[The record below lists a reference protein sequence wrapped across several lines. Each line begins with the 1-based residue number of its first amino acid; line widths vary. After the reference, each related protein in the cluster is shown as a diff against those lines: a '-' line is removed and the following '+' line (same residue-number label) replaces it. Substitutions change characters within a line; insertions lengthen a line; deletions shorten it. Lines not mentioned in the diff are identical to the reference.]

1 MSGLHH
7 LRVKKKMKQKIL
19 IVEDEFIVA
28 NDLRIMLEKAGYNV
42 CGIAASV
49 VKALELIASKE
60 PSWILLDIFL
70 QGDKTGIDL
79 AGQLT
84 KMGLPFIY
92 ISANTNQGILE
103 AAKATLPYGFLVK
116 PFREK
121 DLLVML
127 DIARYRHEQNLKYN
141 QHTEPSLHK
150 QIEYIAGKAA
160 PIADRLKQIA
170 AALHPVVPFDFLWI
184 TQSNPRS
191 TTKGINLVRAAD
203 GNFGLLDNDTLLKK
217 IAVSGRNFKT
227 WNTSAII
234 YNGKSIFNGYDF
246 RKLRMES
253 LWIQALSDHYKLESA
268 LVTETERGEDTFQV
282 VFFNCLS
289 DLYTRDHTGIINQF
303 KKSFELVLDKVVYDK
318 GVIAEKPAPRSMA
331 QEKPIIKK
339 EQLQET
345 PKDFNGIIGNS
356 LLLLAAFKKLELV
369 APDDTSVLILGE
381 SGTGKEKIAQTI
393 HKLSPRKNKPLITV
407 NCAALPLTLIESE
420 LFGHEKGSFTGANEK
435 RIGKFEQA
443 DGGSIFLDEIGEL
456 PLEAQVKLLRV
467 LQEKEI
473 ERLGGNQTKKINVR
487 IITATNRNLE
497 KEVAEG
503 RFRLDLYYRLNVF
516 PIELPALRQRKEDIP
531 QLVEYFINKYGKKS
545 SSRVTAISAD
555 ALAELQQY
563 DWRGNIRELEHVIER
578 TMLLTEGDTIT
589 EIDLP
594 GAAVPSEPAGN
605 EPFKIKTMEE
615 MEREHILSILKMCS
629 GKIFGPGGAAEIL
642 NIPSTTL
649 NSKIKK
655 LGIKFE
661 FVK

>member
-1 MSGLHH
+1 
-7 LRVKKKMKQKIL
+7 MKQKIL

-28 NDLRIMLEKAGYNV
+28 NDLRIMLEKAGYKV
-42 CGIAASV
+42 CGIAPSV
-49 VKALELIASKE
+49 AKALELIASKE

-84 KMGLPFIY
+84 EMGLPFIY

-121 DLLVML
+121 DLMVML

-141 QHTEPSLHK
+141 QHAEPDL
-150 QIEYIAGKAA
+150 Q
-160 PIADRLKQIA
+160 KQIA
-170 AALHPVVPFDFLWI
+170 HIVEKQEQLAERFKQICAAIYPVVPFDFLWI
-184 TQSNPRS
+184 TKSAPKT
-191 TTKGINLVRAAD
+191 TTKDINIIRTDAN
-203 GNFGLLDNDTLLKK
+203 NFSAIDSESLLK
-217 IAVSGRNFKT
+217 ALSTSVRDFKN
-227 WNTSAII
+227 WNTTAVQH
-234 YNGKSIFNGYDF
+234 NGKEIFNGYEF
-246 RKLRMES
+246 RKLRMDS
-253 LWIQALSDHYKLESA
+253 VWIRVLSDYYKLES
-268 LVTETERGEDTFQV
+268 VVITEIEREGETFQFL
-282 VFFNCLS
+282 FFNHS
-289 DLYTRDHTGIINQF
+289 ADVYTKVHSGILNQF
-303 KKSFELVLDKVVYDK
+303 NKSFELIIDKLVYGKD
-318 GVIAEKPAPRSMA
+318 IFAEQPATRQHAEKVIINR
-331 QEKPIIKK
+331 EKPT
-339 EQLQET
+339 L
-345 PKDFNGIIGNS
+345 PPPNFHGIIGGS
-356 LLLLAAFKKLELV
+356 TLLLSAFKKIDLV

-381 SGTGKEKIAQTI
+381 SGTGKERIARTI
-393 HKLSPRKNKPLITV
+393 HNLSPRKNKPLVTV

-420 LFGHEKGSFTGANEK
+420 LFGHEKGAFTGANEK

-443 DGGSIFLDEIGEL
+443 DGGTIFLDEIGEL

-467 LQEKEI
+467 LQEREI
-473 ERLGGNQTKKINVR
+473 ERLGGNYTKKINVR

-497 KEVAEG
+497 KEVAQG

-516 PIELPALRQRKEDIP
+516 PIELPALRLRKEDIP
-531 QLVEYFINKYGKKS
+531 LLAEHFIQKYGKKS
-545 SSRVTAISAD
+545 SSQVTGISD
-555 ALAELQQY
+555 EALAELQHY
-563 DWRGNIRELEHVIER
+563 DWPGNIRELEHLIER

-594 GAAVPSEPAGN
+594 GFATLQSLN
-605 EPFKIKTMEE
+605 NDDTFKAKTMEE
-615 MEREHILSILKMCS
+615 MEREHILTILKMCN

-655 LGIKFE
+655 LGIKYE

>member
-1 MSGLHH
+1 
-7 LRVKKKMKQKIL
+7 MKQKIL

-28 NDLRIMLEKAGYNV
+28 NDLRIMLEKAGYKV
-42 CGIAASV
+42 CGIAPSV
-49 VKALELIASKE
+49 VKALELIAAKE
-60 PSWILLDIFL
+60 PDWILLDIFL

-84 KMGLPFIY
+84 EMGIPFIY

-121 DLLVML
+121 DLMVML

-141 QHTEPSLHK
+141 HHKEPPLHK
-150 QIEYIAGKAA
+150 QIEHIAQKQE
-160 PIADRLKQIA
+160 PISERLKQISTV
-170 AALHPVVPFDFLWI
+170 LHPVVPFDFLWI
-184 TQSNPRS
+184 TKSNPRT
-191 TTKGINLVRAAD
+191 TTKDINIMRSPDGKFGTLNNEALLNNIKVSNRDFKIWNSTALVHH
-203 GNFGLLDNDTLLKK
+203 
-217 IAVSGRNFKT
+217 
-227 WNTSAII
+227 
-234 YNGKSIFNGYDF
+234 GKSIFNGYDF

-253 LWIQALSDHYKLESA
+253 PWLQTLSDHYKLESA
-268 LVTETERGEDTFQV
+268 LVTEIDRNGELFQFI
-282 VFFNCLS
+282 FFNHLS
-289 DLYTRDHTGIINQF
+289 DLYTKVHTGIINQF
-303 KKSFELVLDKVVYDK
+303 KKSLELVLDQ
-318 GVIAEKPAPRSMA
+318 VIYGKDIAVEISVPTLPAAE
-331 QEKPIIKK
+331 EPIVKRENPEIS
-339 EQLQET
+339 
-345 PKDFNGIIGNS
+345 KDFHGIIGNS
-356 LLLLAAFKKLELV
+356 ALLHTAFKKLELV

-393 HKLSPRKNKPLITV
+393 HKLSPRKNKALVTV

-473 ERLGGNQTKKINVR
+473 ERLGGNYTKKINVR

-497 KEVAEG
+497 KEVADG

-516 PIELPALRQRKEDIP
+516 PIELPSLRDRKEDIP
-531 QLVEYFINKYGKKS
+531 VLAAYFIDKYGKKGLS
-545 SSRVTAISAD
+545 SVTSISAD
-555 ALAELQQY
+555 ALNEMQDY
-563 DWRGNIRELEHVIER
+563 HWPGNVRELEHLIER
-578 TMLLTEGDTIT
+578 SMLLTEGEMIT
-589 EIDLP
+589 KVDLP
-594 GAAVPSEPAGN
+594 NSTSVTGFSGDDH
-605 EPFKIKTMEE
+605 FKIKTMEE
-615 MEREHILSILKMCS
+615 MEREHIMNILKMCK

>member
-1 MSGLHH
+1 
-7 LRVKKKMKQKIL
+7 MKQKIL

-28 NDLRIMLEKAGYNV
+28 NDLRIMLEKAGYKV
-42 CGIAASV
+42 CGIAPSV
-49 VKALELIASKE
+49 VKALELIATKE
-60 PSWILLDIFL
+60 PDWILLDIFL

-84 KMGLPFIY
+84 EMGIPFIY

-121 DLLVML
+121 DLMVML

-141 QHTEPSLHK
+141 HHTEPPIHK
-150 QIEYIAGKAA
+150 QIEHIAEKQVS
-160 PIADRLKQIA
+160 ISERLKQIS
-170 AALHPVVPFDFLWI
+170 AALYPVVPFDFLWI
-184 TQSNPRS
+184 TKSNPRS
-191 TTKGINLVRAAD
+191 TTKDINIIRSFD
-203 GNFGLLDNDTLLKK
+203 GKFNMLNNENLLKEVN
-217 IAVSGRNFKT
+217 VSSRDFKA
-227 WNTSAII
+227 WNTTALVHS
-234 YNGKSIFNGYDF
+234 GKSIFNGYDF

-253 LWIQALSDHYKLESA
+253 PWVQRLSDHYALESA
-268 LVTETERGEDTFQV
+268 LVTEIERDGEQFQF
-282 VFFNCLS
+282 VFFNHLS
-289 DLYTRDHTGIINQF
+289 DLYTKVHSGVINQF
-303 KKSFELVLDKVVYDK
+303 KKSLELVLDQ
-318 GVIAEKPAPRSMA
+318 VIYGKDITLEIPAPTSPTL
-331 QEKPIIKK
+331 EKPII
-339 EQLQET
+339 ERENPEI

-356 LLLLAAFKKLELV
+356 TLLHAAFKKLELV

-393 HKLSPRKNKPLITV
+393 HKLSPRKNKPLVTV

-473 ERLGGNQTKKINVR
+473 ERLGGNYTKKINVR

-497 KEVAEG
+497 KEVSEG

-516 PIELPALRQRKEDIP
+516 PIELPALRQRKEDISA
-531 QLVEYFINKYGKKS
+531 LVAFFISKYGRKGS
-545 SSRVTAISAD
+545 SGVTGISAE
-555 ALAELQQY
+555 ALQELQEY
-563 DWRGNIRELEHVIER
+563 DWPGNIRELEHLVER
-578 TMLLTEGDTIT
+578 TMLLTEGETIT
-589 EIDLP
+589 KIDLP
-594 GAAVPSEPAGN
+594 HSASATGFTGEDH
-605 EPFKIKTMEE
+605 FKIKTMEE
-615 MEREHILSILKMCS
+615 MEREHILNILKMCK

>member
-1 MSGLHH
+1 
-7 LRVKKKMKQKIL
+7 MKQKIL

-28 NDLRIMLEKAGYNV
+28 NDLRIMLEKAGYKV
-42 CGIAASV
+42 CGIAPSV
-49 VKALELIASKE
+49 VKALELIATKQPE
-60 PSWILLDIFL
+60 WILLDIFL

-84 KMGLPFIY
+84 EMGIPFIY

-121 DLLVML
+121 DLMVML

-141 QHTEPSLHK
+141 HHTEPSLQK
-150 QIEYIAGKAA
+150 QIEHLADKQE
-160 PIADRLKQIA
+160 PIAERLKQISA
-170 AALHPVVPFDFLWI
+170 VLHPVIPFDFLWI
-184 TQSNPRS
+184 TKMQPRTSIKDVNLIHLTNGKFDTLSNE
-191 TTKGINLVRAAD
+191 
-203 GNFGLLDNDTLLKK
+203 TLLKE
-217 IAVSGRNFKT
+217 INVSSRDFKA
-227 WNTSAII
+227 WNTSAIAL
-234 YNGKSIFNGYDF
+234 NGKSVFNGYDF

-253 LWIQALSDHYKLESA
+253 LWIQALSNHYKLESA
-268 LVTETERGEDTFQV
+268 LIVEVERAGELLQF
-282 VFFNCLS
+282 VFFNQAS
-289 DLYTRDHTGIINQF
+289 DLYTKVHTGIINQF
-303 KKSFELVLDKVVYDK
+303 KKSLELILDKVIYSKDVAAQSPAPALS
-318 GVIAEKPAPRSMA
+318 IAEKPIVKR
-331 QEKPIIKK
+331 
-339 EQLQET
+339 EQPTEI
-345 PKDFNGIIGNS
+345 PKDFNGIVGNS
-356 LLLLAAFKKLELV
+356 PLLHAAFKKLELV

-393 HKLSPRKNKPLITV
+393 HQLSPRKNKPLVTV

-420 LFGHEKGSFTGANEK
+420 LFGHEKGSFTGANDK

-473 ERLGGNQTKKINVR
+473 ERLGGNHTKKINVR

-516 PIELPALRQRKEDIP
+516 PIALPALRNRKEDIP
-531 QLVEYFINKYGKKS
+531 LLVDYFLDKYGKKGS
-545 SSRVTAISAD
+545 STVNSISNE
-555 ALAELQQY
+555 ALNVLQDY
-563 DWRGNIRELEHVIER
+563 DWPGNIRELEHLVER
-578 TMLLTEGDTIT
+578 TMLLTEGETIT
-589 EIDLP
+589 QIDLP
-594 GAAVPSEPAGN
+594 NAVAASDFAGSEH
-605 EPFKIKTMEE
+605 FKVKTMEE
-615 MEREHILSILKMCS
+615 MEREHILSILTLCK

>member
-1 MSGLHH
+1 
-7 LRVKKKMKQKIL
+7 MKQKIL

-28 NDLRIMLEKAGYNV
+28 NDLRIMLEKAGYKV
-42 CGIAASV
+42 CGIAPSV
-49 VKALELIASKE
+49 VKALELIATKE
-60 PSWILLDIFL
+60 PDWILLDIFL

-84 KMGLPFIY
+84 EMGIPFIY

-121 DLLVML
+121 DLMVML

-141 QHTEPSLHK
+141 HHSEPSLHK
-150 QIEYIAGKAA
+150 QIEHIAEKQESVSE
-160 PIADRLKQIA
+160 RLKQISS
-170 AALHPVVPFDFLWI
+170 ALYPVVPFDFIWI
-184 TQSNPRS
+184 TRSNPRT
-191 TTKGINLVRAAD
+191 TTKDSYIVRTPD
-203 GNFGLLDNDTLLKK
+203 GKFNIPNNDTLLKE
-217 IAVSGRNFKT
+217 ISVSARDFKA
-227 WNTSAII
+227 WNTAALVH
-234 YNGKSIFNGYDF
+234 NGKAFFNGYDF

-253 LWIQALSDHYKLESA
+253 PWIQALSDHYKLESA
-268 LVTETERGEDTFQV
+268 LITEIETDSGVFQFI
-282 VFFNCLS
+282 FFNHLS
-289 DLYTRDHTGIINQF
+289 DLYTKVHSGIINQF
-303 KKSFELVLDKVVYDK
+303 KKSLELILAKIIFSKDIVTEISATATPAIEK
-318 GVIAEKPAPRSMA
+318 IAVR
-331 QEKPIIKK
+331 K
-339 EQLQET
+339 ENNVEI
-345 PKDFNGIIGNS
+345 PKDFNGIIGS
-356 LLLLAAFKKLELV
+356 SALLQAAFKKLELV

-393 HKLSPRKNKPLITV
+393 HRLSPRKNKPLVTV

-420 LFGHEKGSFTGANEK
+420 LFGHERGSFTGANEK

-473 ERLGGNQTKKINVR
+473 ERLGGNYTKKINVR

-497 KEVAEG
+497 KEVADG

-516 PIELPALRQRKEDIP
+516 PIELPSLRDRKEDIP
-531 QLVEYFINKYGKKS
+531 ALVAYFIDKYGKKGS
-545 SSRVTAISAD
+545 SSVTSISD
-555 ALAELQQY
+555 EALNELQDY
-563 DWRGNIRELEHVIER
+563 DWPGNIRELEHLIER
-578 TMLLTEGDTIT
+578 SMLLAEGDTINKV
-589 EIDLP
+589 DLP
-594 GAAVPSEPAGN
+594 NPNSAANFAQGDH
-605 EPFKIKTMEE
+605 FKIKTMEE
-615 MEREHILSILKMCS
+615 MEREHILSILKMCK
-629 GKIFGPGGAAEIL
+629 GKIFGAAGAAEIL

>member
-1 MSGLHH
+1 
-7 LRVKKKMKQKIL
+7 MKQKIL

-28 NDLRIMLEKAGYNV
+28 NDLRIMLEKAGYKV
-42 CGIAASV
+42 CGIAPSV
-49 VKALELIASKE
+49 VKALELIESKE

-84 KMGLPFIY
+84 EKGIPFIY

-121 DLLVML
+121 DLMVML
-127 DIARYRHEQNLKYN
+127 DIARYRHEQNQKYN
-141 QHTEPSLHK
+141 QQTEPSLQK
-150 QIEYIAGKAA
+150 QVEHIVEKKESNVEK
-160 PIADRLKQIA
+160 LKQIS
-170 AALHPVVPFDFLWI
+170 AALHPILPFDFLWI
-184 TQSNPRS
+184 TKSNPRS
-191 TTKGINLVRAAD
+191 NAKDVNILRAVDGSFKVLNNESILNETGISARD
-203 GNFGLLDNDTLLKK
+203 
-217 IAVSGRNFKT
+217 FKA
-227 WNTSAII
+227 WNTNAIAH
-234 YNGKSIFNGYDF
+234 NGKSIFNGYDF

-253 LWIQALSDHYKLESA
+253 QWTKSLSDAFELESS
-268 LVTETERGEDTFQV
+268 LITEIEREGETFQIIL
-282 VFFNCLS
+282 FSHLS
-289 DLYTRDHTGIINQF
+289 DIYTKVHTGVINQF
-303 KKSFELVLDKVVYDK
+303 KKSFSLILDKVVYTKDW
-318 GVIAEKPAPRSMA
+318 VMETPASVVTFSEA
-331 QEKPIIKK
+331 PIIVKAAP
-339 EQLQET
+339 LA
-345 PKDFNGIIGNS
+345 PKDFNGIIGDS
-356 LLLLAAFKKLELV
+356 TLLHHAFKKLSLV

-381 SGTGKEKIAQTI
+381 SGTGKERIAHTI
-393 HKLSPRKNKPLITV
+393 HKLSPRKNKPLVTV

-473 ERLGGNQTKKINVR
+473 ERLGGNYTKKVNVR

-531 QLVEYFINKYGKKS
+531 LLVEHFIAKYGKKS
-545 SSRVTAISAD
+545 SSQITGISES
-555 ALAELQQY
+555 ALAELQNY
-563 DWRGNIRELEHVIER
+563 DWPGNIRELEHFIER
-578 TMLLTEGDTIT
+578 TMLLTEGETIN
-589 EIDLP
+589 EISLP
-594 GAAVPSEPAGN
+594 NMVSAAAFTGDESL
-605 EPFKIKTMEE
+605 KIKTMEE
-615 MEREHILSILKMCS
+615 LEREHILSVLKLCN
-629 GKIFGPGGAAEIL
+629 GKIFGTGGAAEIL

>member
-1 MSGLHH
+1 
-7 LRVKKKMKQKIL
+7 MKQKIL

-28 NDLRIMLEKAGYNV
+28 NDLRIMLEKAGYKV
-42 CGIAASV
+42 CGIAPSV
-49 VKALELIASKE
+49 VKALELIATKE
-60 PSWILLDIFL
+60 PDWILLDIFL

-79 AGQLT
+79 AGELT
-84 KMGLPFIY
+84 EKGIPFIY

-121 DLLVML
+121 DLMVML

-141 QHTEPSLHK
+141 HHAEPSLHK
-150 QIEYIAGKAA
+150 QIEHIAEKQESVSE
-160 PIADRLKQIA
+160 RLKQISV
-170 AALHPVVPFDFLWI
+170 ALHPVVPFDFFWI
-184 TQSNPRS
+184 TRS
-191 TTKGINLVRAAD
+191 TPRTTTKDVYISRVAD
-203 GNFGLLDNDTLLKK
+203 GKFNILNTDILLKETH
-217 IAVSGRNFKT
+217 ISGRDFKA
-227 WNTSAII
+227 WNTTAIVH
-234 YNGKSIFNGYDF
+234 NGKPIFNGYDF

-253 LWIQALSDHYKLESA
+253 LWIQALSDSYKLESA
-268 LVTETERGEDTFQV
+268 LITDIERDGDIFQF
-282 VFFNCLS
+282 VFFNQLS
-289 DLYTRDHTGIINQF
+289 DIYTKVHSGIINQF
-303 KKSFELVLDKVVYDK
+303 KKSLELVLDKIILNKDNVAETPSVSAP
-318 GVIAEKPAPRSMA
+318 VI
-331 QEKPIIKK
+331 EKPIIKK
-339 EQLQET
+339 EQTIEIA
-345 PKDFNGIIGNS
+345 KDFNGIIGNS
-356 LLLLAAFKKLELV
+356 TLLHAAFKKLELV

-393 HKLSPRKNKPLITV
+393 HKLSPRKNKTLVTV

-473 ERLGGNQTKKINVR
+473 ERLGGNYTKKINVR

-516 PIELPALRQRKEDIP
+516 PIELPSLRDRKEDIP
-531 QLVEYFINKYGKKS
+531 ALVAYFIDKYGKKGS
-545 SSRVTAISAD
+545 SSVTSISTD
-555 ALAELQQY
+555 ALNELQGY
-563 DWRGNIRELEHVIER
+563 DWPGNIRELEHLIER

-589 EIDLP
+589 KIELP
-594 GAAVPSEPAGN
+594 NLTTATSFAQGDHFNV
-605 EPFKIKTMEE
+605 KTMEE
-615 MEREHILSILKMCS
+615 MEREHIMNILKLCK

>member
-1 MSGLHH
+1 
-7 LRVKKKMKQKIL
+7 MKQKIL

-28 NDLRIMLEKAGYNV
+28 NDLRIMLEKAGYKV
-42 CGIAASV
+42 CGIAPSV
-49 VKALELIASKE
+49 VKALELIATKA
-60 PSWILLDIFL
+60 PDWILLDIFL

-84 KMGLPFIY
+84 EMGIPFIY

-121 DLLVML
+121 DLMVML

-141 QHTEPSLHK
+141 QHAEPSLQK
-150 QIEYIAGKAA
+150 QIEHIVEKQE
-160 PIADRLKQIA
+160 PISERLKQISA
-170 AALHPVVPFDFLWI
+170 VLHPVIPFDFLWI
-184 TQSNPRS
+184 TKSNPRT
-191 TTKGINLVRAAD
+191 TTKDQNIMRSPDGKFNTIN
-203 GNFGLLDNDTLLKK
+203 NETLLKEVN
-217 IAVSGRNFKT
+217 ISSRDFKT
-227 WNTSAII
+227 WNTSAVVH
-234 YNGKSIFNGYDF
+234 NGKSIFNGYDF

-253 LWIQALSDHYKLESA
+253 PWTKALSDHYQLESA
-268 LVTETERGEDTFQV
+268 LVTEIDRNGEQFQFI
-282 VFFNCLS
+282 FFNHLS
-289 DLYTRDHTGIINQF
+289 ELYTKVHTGIINQF
-303 KKSFELVLDKVVYDK
+303 KKSLELVLDQ
-318 GVIAEKPAPRSMA
+318 VIYGKDIAVKILASTLPVAEKPIVRR
-331 QEKPIIKK
+331 ENTDI
-339 EQLQET
+339 

-356 LLLLAAFKKLELV
+356 TLLHAAFKKLELV

-393 HKLSPRKNKPLITV
+393 HKLSPRKNKPLVTV

-473 ERLGGNQTKKINVR
+473 ERLGGNYTKKINVR

-497 KEVAEG
+497 KEVSEG

-531 QLVEYFINKYGKKS
+531 ALVSHFINKYGKKS
-545 SSRVTAISAD
+545 SSAVTGISAE
-555 ALAELQQY
+555 ALHELQEY
-563 DWRGNIRELEHVIER
+563 DWPGNIRELEHLIER

-589 EIDLP
+589 QVDLP
-594 GAAVPSEPAGN
+594 GSVSTMGFSGDDT
-605 EPFKIKTMEE
+605 FKIKTMEE
-615 MEREHILSILKMCS
+615 MEREHILSILKMCK

>member
-1 MSGLHH
+1 
-7 LRVKKKMKQKIL
+7 MKQKIL

-28 NDLRIMLEKAGYNV
+28 NDLRIMLEKAGYKV
-42 CGIAASV
+42 CGIAPSV
-49 VKALELIASKE
+49 VKALELISTKE
-60 PSWILLDIFL
+60 PDWILLDIFL

-84 KMGLPFIY
+84 EMGIPFIY
-92 ISANTNQGILE
+92 ISANTNHGILE

-121 DLLVML
+121 DLMVML

-141 QHTEPSLHK
+141 QHAEPSLQK
-150 QIEYIAGKAA
+150 QIEYIVTKQE
-160 PIADRLKQIA
+160 PISERLKQISA
-170 AALHPVVPFDFLWI
+170 ILHPVVPFDFLWI
-184 TQSNPRS
+184 TKSNPRT
-191 TTKGINLVRAAD
+191 TTKDINIVRSPD
-203 GNFGLLDNDTLLKK
+203 GKFNTLNNETLLKEVN
-217 IAVSGRNFKT
+217 VSNRDFKS
-227 WNTSAII
+227 WNTTAVVH
-234 YNGKSIFNGYDF
+234 NGKPIFNGYDF
-246 RKLRMES
+246 RRLRMEN
-253 LWIQALSDHYKLESA
+253 LWVQALSDHYKLESA
-268 LVTETERGEDTFQV
+268 LITEIERDGELFQF
-282 VFFNCLS
+282 VFFNHLS
-289 DLYTRDHTGIINQF
+289 DLYTKVHTGVMNQF
-303 KKSFELVLDKVVYDK
+303 KKSLELVLDQVIYGKDIVVE
-318 GVIAEKPAPRSMA
+318 IPTPTLIAAEKP
-331 QEKPIIKK
+331 IVKK
-339 EQLQET
+339 ENLEI

-356 LLLLAAFKKLELV
+356 TLLHAAFRKLELV

-393 HKLSPRKNKPLITV
+393 HQLSPRKNKAMVTV
-407 NCAALPLTLIESE
+407 NCAALPITLIESE
-420 LFGHEKGSFTGANEK
+420 LFGHEKGAFTGANEK

-473 ERLGGNQTKKINVR
+473 ERLGGNYTKKINVR

-531 QLVEYFINKYGKKS
+531 SLVTYFISKYSKKS
-545 SSRVTAISAD
+545 SAQVTGISAE
-555 ALAELQQY
+555 ALQELQAY
-563 DWRGNIRELEHVIER
+563 DWPGNIRELEHLIER
-578 TMLLTEGDTIT
+578 TMLLTEGETIT
-589 EIDLP
+589 KIDLP
-594 GAAVPSEPAGN
+594 NSASATGFAGEN
-605 EPFKIKTMEE
+605 HFKIKTMEE
-615 MEREHILSILKMCS
+615 MEREHILNILKMCK
-629 GKIFGPGGAAEIL
+629 GKIFGAGGAAEIL

>member
-1 MSGLHH
+1 
-7 LRVKKKMKQKIL
+7 MKQKIL

-28 NDLRIMLEKAGYNV
+28 NDLRIMLEKAGYKV
-42 CGIAASV
+42 CGIAPSV
-49 VKALELIASKE
+49 VKALELIATKE
-60 PSWILLDIFL
+60 PDWILLDIFL

-84 KMGLPFIY
+84 EMGIPFIY

-121 DLLVML
+121 DLMVML

-141 QHTEPSLHK
+141 HHAEPSLHK
-150 QIEYIAGKAA
+150 QIEHIIQKQE
-160 PIADRLKQIA
+160 PVSERLKQISA
-170 AALHPVVPFDFLWI
+170 VLHPVVPFDLLWI
-184 TQSNPRS
+184 TKSNPRT
-191 TTKGINLVRAAD
+191 TTKDLSIVRSPD
-203 GNFGLLDNDTLLKK
+203 GKFSTLNNEHLLK
-217 IAVSGRNFKT
+217 AVNISSRDFKT
-227 WNTSAII
+227 WNSTAIAH
-234 YNGKSIFNGYDF
+234 NGKPIFNGYDF

-253 LWIQALSDHYKLESA
+253 PWTQVLSDHYKLESA
-268 LVTETERGEDTFQV
+268 LITEIERDGGQFQFI
-282 VFFNCLS
+282 FFNHLS
-289 DLYTRDHTGIINQF
+289 DLYTKVHAGIINQF
-303 KKSFELVLDKVVYDK
+303 KKSLELVLDEVIYGKDI
-318 GVIAEKPAPRSMA
+318 IAEVQATTLIA
-331 QEKPIIKK
+331 VEKTVIKR
-339 EQLQET
+339 EIPEI

-356 LLLLAAFKKLELV
+356 VLLHAVFKKLELV

-393 HKLSPRKNKPLITV
+393 HQLSPRKNKPLVTV

-420 LFGHEKGSFTGANEK
+420 LFGHEKGAFTGANEK

-473 ERLGGNQTKKINVR
+473 ERLGGNYTKKINVR

-516 PIELPALRQRKEDIP
+516 PIALPALRDRKEDIP
-531 QLVEYFINKYGKKS
+531 SLVAYFISKYGKKS
-545 SSRVTAISAD
+545 SSNVTGISSE
-555 ALAELQQY
+555 ALHELQAY
-563 DWRGNIRELEHVIER
+563 DWPGNIRELEHLIER
-578 TMLLTEGDTIT
+578 TMLLTEGEKIT
-589 EIDLP
+589 KIDLP
-594 GAAVPSEPAGN
+594 NSASATGFTGEN
-605 EPFKIKTMEE
+605 QLKIKTMEE
-615 MEREHILSILKMCS
+615 MEREHILNILKMCK
-629 GKIFGPGGAAEIL
+629 GKIFGAGGAAEIL

>member
-1 MSGLHH
+1 
-7 LRVKKKMKQKIL
+7 MKQKIL

-28 NDLRIMLEKAGYNV
+28 NDLRIMLEKAGYKV
-42 CGIAASV
+42 CGIAPSV
-49 VKALELIASKE
+49 VKALELITTKE
-60 PSWILLDIFL
+60 PDWILLDIFL

-84 KMGLPFIY
+84 QTGIPFIY

-121 DLLVML
+121 DLMVML

-141 QHTEPSLHK
+141 HHAEPSLHI
-150 QIEYIAGKAA
+150 QIEHILEKQE
-160 PIADRLKQIA
+160 PISERLKQISA
-170 AALHPVVPFDFLWI
+170 VLHPVVPFDFLWI
-184 TQSNPRS
+184 TRSSPRT
-191 TTKGINLVRAAD
+191 TTKDINILRSPD
-203 GNFGLLDNDTLLKK
+203 GKFSTLNNETLLKEVN
-217 IAVSGRNFKT
+217 ISSRDFKT
-227 WNTSAII
+227 WNANAVVH
-234 YNGKSIFNGYDF
+234 NGKSIFNGYDF
-246 RKLRMES
+246 RKLRMEGP
-253 LWIQALSDHYKLESA
+253 WTQALSDHYHLESA
-268 LVTETERGEDTFQV
+268 LVAEIERDDALFQFI
-282 VFFNCLS
+282 FFSHLS
-289 DLYTRDHTGIINQF
+289 DQYTKVHTGIINQF
-303 KKSFELVLDKVVYDK
+303 KKSLELVLDQ
-318 GVIAEKPAPRSMA
+318 VIYGKDVAAEIPAPALPAIEKPVVSRENP
-331 QEKPIIKK
+331 EIP
-339 EQLQET
+339 E
-345 PKDFNGIIGNS
+345 DFNGIIGQS
-356 LLLLAAFKKLELV
+356 ALLHAAFKKLTLV
-369 APDDTSVLILGE
+369 ATDDTSVLILGE

-393 HKLSPRKNKPLITV
+393 HKLSPRKNKSMVTV

-420 LFGHEKGSFTGANEK
+420 LFGHEKGAFTGANEK

-473 ERLGGNQTKKINVR
+473 ERLGGNYTKKINVR

-531 QLVEYFINKYGKKS
+531 ALVAYFISKYRKKS
-545 SSRVTAISAD
+545 SSNVTGISAE
-555 ALAELQQY
+555 AIGELQQY
-563 DWRGNIRELEHVIER
+563 DWPGNIRELEHFIER
-578 TMLLTEGDTIT
+578 TMLLTEGETIT
-589 EIDLP
+589 KIDLP
-594 GAAVPSEPAGN
+594 GPVSATGFAGDDH
-605 EPFKIKTMEE
+605 FKIKTMEE
-615 MEREHILSILKMCS
+615 MEREHILSILKMCK
-629 GKIFGPGGAAEIL
+629 GKIFGAGGAAEIL

>member
-1 MSGLHH
+1 
-7 LRVKKKMKQKIL
+7 MKQKIL

-28 NDLRIMLEKAGYNV
+28 NDLRIMLEKAGYKV
-42 CGIAASV
+42 CGIAPSV
-49 VKALELIASKE
+49 VKALELIETKA
-60 PSWILLDIFL
+60 PTWILLDIFL

-84 KMGLPFIY
+84 EMGIPFIY

-141 QHTEPSLHK
+141 QHAEPSLHK
-150 QIEYIAGKAA
+150 KIEHIVEKNESNTEK
-160 PIADRLKQIA
+160 LKQISA
-170 AALHPVVPFDFLWI
+170 AFHAVVPFDFLWI
-184 TQSNPRS
+184 TKSNPPAS
-191 TTKGINLVRAAD
+191 VKDIQINRLPE
-203 GNFGLLDNDTLLKK
+203 GNFNILSHEALLKETG
-217 IAVSGRNFKT
+217 ISPRDFKS
-227 WNTSAII
+227 WNTTAVLHHDQF
-234 YNGKSIFNGYDF
+234 IFNSYDF
-246 RKLRMES
+246 RKLRMEN
-253 LWIQALSDHYKLESA
+253 LWIQSISDHYQLESA
-268 LVTETERGEDTFQV
+268 IVTEIERNGETFQI
-282 VFFNCLS
+282 VFFNHLS
-289 DLYTRDHTGIINQF
+289 DLYTKVHTGILNQF
-303 KKSFELVLDKVVYDK
+303 KKSFELILDKKLYTKDISIDHSAPVSF
-318 GVIAEKPAPRSMA
+318 EKSTETNQPV
-331 QEKPIIKK
+331 QKII
-339 EQLQET
+339 Q
-345 PKDFNGIIGNS
+345 DFNGIIGDSS
-356 LLLLAAFKKLELV
+356 LLHAVFKKLTLV

-381 SGTGKEKIAQTI
+381 SGTGKEKIAHTI
-393 HKLSPRKNKPLITV
+393 HKLSPRKNKPLVTV

-473 ERLGGNQTKKINVR
+473 ERLGGNYTKKINVR

-531 QLVEYFINKYGKKS
+531 LLTEYFIQKFGKKS
-545 SSRVTAISAD
+545 SSTVTEISKD

-563 DWRGNIRELEHVIER
+563 DWPGNIRELEHLIER

-589 EIDLP
+589 AVSLP
-594 GAAVPSEPAGN
+594 DSSVKAALSADDS
-605 EPFKIKTMEE
+605 FQIKTMEE
-615 MEREHILSILKMCS
+615 MERAHILSILKRCN
-629 GKIFGPGGAAEIL
+629 GKIFGPGGAAELL

>member
-1 MSGLHH
+1 
-7 LRVKKKMKQKIL
+7 MKQKIL

-28 NDLRIMLEKAGYNV
+28 NDLRIMLEKAGYKV
-42 CGIAASV
+42 CGIAPSV
-49 VKALELIASKE
+49 VKALELIATKE
-60 PSWILLDIFL
+60 PDWILLDIFL

-84 KMGLPFIY
+84 EMEIPFIY

-121 DLLVML
+121 DLMVML

-141 QHTEPSLHK
+141 HHAEPSLHK
-150 QIEYIAGKAA
+150 QIEHIAEKQESVSE
-160 PIADRLKQIA
+160 RLKQIST
-170 AALHPVVPFDFLWI
+170 ALHPVLPFDLLWI
-184 TQSNPRS
+184 TRSNPRT
-191 TTKGINLVRAAD
+191 TTKDVYISCAAD
-203 GNFGLLDNDTLLKK
+203 GKFNILNTDALLKETN
-217 IAVSGRNFKT
+217 ISVRDFKT
-227 WNTSAII
+227 WNTTALIH
-234 YNGKSIFNGYDF
+234 NGKQIFNGYDF

-253 LWIQALSDHYKLESA
+253 LWAQSLSDHYKLESA
-268 LVTETERGEDTFQV
+268 LITEIERDGDIFQF
-282 VFFNCLS
+282 VFFNQHS
-289 DLYTRDHTGIINQF
+289 DTYTKVHSGIISQF
-303 KKSFELVLDKVVYDK
+303 KKSLALVLDKIIFSKDNVVQTP
-318 GVIAEKPAPRSMA
+318 VVSLHEV
-331 QEKPIIKK
+331 EKPIIKR
-339 EQLQET
+339 EQTIEI

-356 LLLLAAFKKLELV
+356 VLLHAAFKKLELV

-381 SGTGKEKIAQTI
+381 SGTGKEKIAQAI
-393 HKLSPRKNKPLITV
+393 HKLSPRKNKTLVTV

-473 ERLGGNQTKKINVR
+473 ERLGGNYTKKINVR

-516 PIELPALRQRKEDIP
+516 PIELPSLRDRKEDIP
-531 QLVEYFINKYGKKS
+531 ALVAYFIDKYGKKGFS
-545 SSRVTAISAD
+545 SVTSIATE
-555 ALAELQQY
+555 ALNELQDY
-563 DWRGNIRELEHVIER
+563 DWPGNIRELEHLIER
-578 TMLLTEGDTIT
+578 SMLLTEGDTIT
-589 EIDLP
+589 KVELP
-594 GAAVPSEPAGN
+594 NVTTATSFAQGDH
-605 EPFKIKTMEE
+605 FKIKTMEE
-615 MEREHILSILKMCS
+615 MEREHIMNILKMCK

>member
-1 MSGLHH
+1 
-7 LRVKKKMKQKIL
+7 MKQKIL

-28 NDLRIMLEKAGYNV
+28 NDLRIMLEKAGYKV
-42 CGIAASV
+42 CGIAPSV
-49 VKALELIASKE
+49 VKALELIATKE
-60 PSWILLDIFL
+60 PDWILLDIFL

-79 AGQLT
+79 AGELT
-84 KMGLPFIY
+84 KMGIPFIY

-121 DLLVML
+121 DLMVML
-127 DIARYRHEQNLKYN
+127 DIARYRHEQNQKYN
-141 QHTEPSLHK
+141 HHAEPSLQN
-150 QIEYIAGKAA
+150 QIEHIAEKQESGSE
-160 PIADRLKQIA
+160 RLKQIGTV
-170 AALHPVVPFDFLWI
+170 LHPVVPFNFLWI
-184 TQSNPRS
+184 TRS
-191 TTKGINLVRAAD
+191 TPRTTTKDVYISRNVEGKFNILNTDA
-203 GNFGLLDNDTLLKK
+203 LLKETS
-217 IAVSGRNFKT
+217 ISGRDFKA
-227 WNTSAII
+227 WNSNAII

-253 LWIQALSDHYKLESA
+253 LYIQALSNHYNLESA
-268 LVTETERGEDTFQV
+268 LITEIERDGEVFQF
-282 VFFNCLS
+282 VFFNNLS
-289 DLYTRDHTGIINQF
+289 DIYTKVHSGIINQF
-303 KKSFELVLDKVVYDK
+303 KKSLELVLDKIIFSKDSV
-318 GVIAEKPAPRSMA
+318 AETPAITAPA
-331 QEKPIIKK
+331 VEKTIIKK
-339 EQLQET
+339 EQAIEK

-356 LLLLAAFKKLELV
+356 TLLHAAFKKLELV

-393 HKLSPRKNKPLITV
+393 HKLSPRKNKPLVTV

-420 LFGHEKGSFTGANEK
+420 LFGHEKGSFTGANDK

-473 ERLGGNQTKKINVR
+473 ERLGGNYTKKINVR

-516 PIELPALRQRKEDIP
+516 PIELPSLRDRKEDIP
-531 QLVEYFINKYGKKS
+531 ALVAYFIDKYGKKGS
-545 SSRVTAISAD
+545 SSVTAIAAD
-555 ALAELQQY
+555 ALNELQDY
-563 DWRGNIRELEHVIER
+563 DWPGNIRELEHLIER

-589 EIDLP
+589 KVELP
-594 GAAVPSEPAGN
+594 NVTALTNFAEGDH
-605 EPFKIKTMEE
+605 FKVKTMEE
-615 MEREHILSILKMCS
+615 MEREHIMSILKMCK
-629 GKIFGPGGAAEIL
+629 GKIFGPSGAAEIL

-661 FVK
+661 YVK

>member
-1 MSGLHH
+1 
-7 LRVKKKMKQKIL
+7 MKQKIL

-28 NDLRIMLEKAGYNV
+28 NDLRIMLEKAGYKV
-42 CGIAASV
+42 CGIAPSV
-49 VKALELIASKE
+49 VKALELIAAKE
-60 PSWILLDIFL
+60 PDWILLDIFL

-84 KMGLPFIY
+84 EMGIPFIY

-121 DLLVML
+121 DLMVML

-141 QHTEPSLHK
+141 HHKEAPLHK
-150 QIEYIAGKAA
+150 QIEHIAQKQE
-160 PIADRLKQIA
+160 PVSQRLKQISA
-170 AALHPVVPFDFLWI
+170 AMHPVVPFDFLWI
-184 TQSNPRS
+184 TRSKPRT
-191 TTKGINLVRAAD
+191 TTKDVYISRASD
-203 GNFGLLDNDTLLKK
+203 GTFNIFSTDALLKETN
-217 IAVSGRNFKT
+217 ISDRDFKT
-227 WNTSAII
+227 WNSTALAH
-234 YNGKSIFNGYDF
+234 NQKPIFNGYDF

-253 LWIQALSDHYKLESA
+253 LSVQALSDHYKLESA
-268 LVTETERGEDTFQV
+268 LITEIERDGDVFQF
-282 VFFNCLS
+282 VFFNQLS
-289 DLYTRDHTGIINQF
+289 DLYTKVHSGIIGQF
-303 KKSFELVLDKVVYDK
+303 KKSLELIIAKIILSKDSIAQTPAMGLPVV
-318 GVIAEKPAPRSMA
+318 
-331 QEKPIIKK
+331 EKPIIKK
-339 EQLQET
+339 EQAIIIQ
-345 PKDFNGIIGNS
+345 KDFNGIIGNS
-356 LLLLAAFKKLELV
+356 ALLHAAFKKLELV

-393 HKLSPRKNKPLITV
+393 HKLSPRKNKALITV

-473 ERLGGNQTKKINVR
+473 ERLGGNYTKKINVR

-516 PIELPALRQRKEDIP
+516 PIELPALRDRKEDIP
-531 QLVEYFINKYGKKS
+531 ALAAYFIDKYGKKGS
-545 SSRVTAISAD
+545 SSVTSISTD
-555 ALAELQQY
+555 VLNEMQDY
-563 DWRGNIRELEHVIER
+563 HWPGNVRELEHLIER
-578 TMLLTEGDTIT
+578 SMLLTEEEMIT
-589 EIDLP
+589 KVDLP
-594 GAAVPSEPAGN
+594 NPSLAANFAHGDH
-605 EPFKIKTMEE
+605 FKIKTMEE
-615 MEREHILSILKMCS
+615 MEREHIMSILQLCK